1 MCRISRR
8 HPMMGQSIL
17 TSRLW
22 CNSLSSLSR
31 LCGHHLNGWLGF
43 SSSSKLGQRAY
54 MAAPADVAAAP
65 ATTAVATV
73 VPVSCMDLI
82 SRDMN
87 LYGLLYGLVC
97 TTCGCR

>member
-1 MCRISRR
+1 
-8 HPMMGQSIL
+8 MGGLDSAAAAAV
-17 TSRLW
+17 TTAARLVAD
-22 CNSLSSLSR
+22 
-31 LCGHHLNGWLGF
+31 
-43 SSSSKLGQRAY
+43 AY

-65 ATTAVATV
+65 ATAAAAAAVG
-73 VPVSCMDLI
+73 PVSCMDLI